1 MSEIIDRFTT
11 ANGERIL
18 RDALLK
24 QPALQGIPAAVE
36 ELVGIVELRAFPPG
50 ATILTQDGSDNH
62 IGFILTGAVSISIN
76 GRLINSRKAGQ
87 HIGEMSLI
95 DSSARRSASVIAIE
109 ETVVGIVDEPTFSS
123 IADRHPQIWR
133 RLAIELGDR
142 LRQRTKGI
150 VVPNELPHIFIG
162 SSKEALAVAR
172 EIKGGFPDDRFVV
185 QIWEKETF
193 LASDT
198 TIESLEHGIGHA
210 DFAVL
215 VLAPEDDVIS
225 REIAQRAPRDN
236 VVFELGLFMG
246 ALGRRRTYI
255 VSPAYAPMKIPTD
268 LLGITPLY
276 YSQDAGLELSER
288 VAPICEAIRARVLAL
303 KPK

>member
-1 MSEIIDRFTT
+1 MSEIIDRFTGT
-11 ANGERIL
+11 NGRIL
-18 RDALLK
+18 RDALSK
-24 QPALQGIPAAVE
+24 QPVLQGIPSAVE
-36 ELVGIVELRAFPPG
+36 ELIGVVELKAFAPG
-50 ATILTQDGSDNH
+50 VAILVQDGSDNH

-87 HIGEMSLI
+87 HIGEMTFI
-95 DSSARRSASVIAIE
+95 DSSARRSASVVAIE
-109 ETVVGIVDEPTFSS
+109 ETVIGIVDEPAFSS
-123 IADRHPQIWR
+123 IADRYPQIWR

-150 VVPNELPHIFIG
+150 VLPNELPHIFIG

-172 EIKGGFPDDRFVV
+172 EIKGGFAHDGFVV

-198 TIESLEHGIGHA
+198 TIESLEQAIHQS

-215 VLAPEDDVIS
+215 VLAPEDDVVS
-225 REIAQRAPRDN
+225 RNIAQRAPRDN

-255 VSPAYAPMKIPTD
+255 VSPAHTPIKTPTD

-276 YSQDAGLELSER
+276 YSQDERLELSER
-288 VAPICEAIRARVLAL
+288 IAPICDAIRARVHSL